1 MRTVVAFEQRGK
13 RTLVKLAVCPVTIPD
28 VGKLKYTTLP
38 AVPVDR
44 PPSLADYGEA
54 LRELLAK
61 HRPVARGLDN
71 AFAQQIGTASPLYFR
86 MVSTPADAVP
96 WEHLH
101 NGERFCALDGRWPI
115 GRIAQIE
122 QDVEPRGFMSPLRIV
137 AVLSAAERDGMTQL
151 AGLLRAATTRDARE
165 LGVHLHIISAQ
176 ETLLAAA
183 RAAEWQEARLRAD
196 GQTDRP
202 VITVQ
207 ALPGN
212 EQDLTSCI
220 TTARPHILHLLG
232 HGGIRANEPVFSFV
246 TSADYGAQ
254 KAGEP
259 AGTGSLVLPV
269 QSLVSILKPCAP
281 WLVVLGGCQ
290 TAAAV
295 QTRALAHELV
305 SLGIPAAVGMR
316 RKVVLSVADRFCRAL
331 YPAVVSIVLAAVHDG
346 EMPVIDWAAALTP
359 PRKVLAGSDPE
370 RADAWTDP
378 VLYVQHSP
386 FRVLPISSRKVELT
400 GYLKFWLEYRDSL
413 PDTTDPRVMDYVET
427 RIAQTRERI
436 AAEPS

>member
-1 MRTVVAFEQRGK
+1 MRTVVAFEQRGT

-28 VGKLKYTTLP
+28 LGKLKYTTLP
-38 AVPVDR
+38 AVPDDR

-54 LRELLAK
+54 LRALLAK

-71 AFAQQIGTASPLYFR
+71 AFAQQIGTASPLYFH

-96 WEHLH
+96 WEQLH

-115 GRIAQIE
+115 GRIARIE
-122 QDVEPRGFMSPLRIV
+122 QDVEPRGFVPPLRIV
-137 AVLSAAERDGMTQL
+137 AVLSAAERDGLTQL
-151 AGLLRAATTRDARE
+151 AGLVRAATTLDARE
-165 LGVHLHIISAQ
+165 LGVHLHVISAQ
-176 ETLLAAA
+176 NELLEAA
-183 RAAEWQEARLRAD
+183 RTAEREEAYLRAD

-212 EQDLTSCI
+212 EQDLSSCI
-220 TTARPHILHLLG
+220 TAARPHILHLLG
-232 HGGIRANEPVFSFV
+232 HGGIRANEPVFSLL
-246 TSADYGAQ
+246 TKADYAAQ

-259 AGTGSLVLPV
+259 VGMGSLVLPA
-269 QSLVSILKPCAP
+269 QSLVRILKPCAP

-295 QTRALAHELV
+295 ETQALAHELV

-331 YPAVVSIVLAAVHDG
+331 YPAVVSLVLAAVHDG
-346 EMPVIDWAAALTP
+346 EMPVIDWASALTQ
-359 PRKVLAGSDPE
+359 PRVVLAGADPE

-386 FRVLPISSRKVELT
+386 FRVFPTSPRKVELT
-400 GYLKFWLEYRDSL
+400 GYLRFWLDYRDNL
-413 PDTTDPRVMDYVET
+413 PDTTDPRVMNYVET
-427 RIAQTRERI
+427 RIAQTRELI
-436 AAEPS
+436 SEDPP